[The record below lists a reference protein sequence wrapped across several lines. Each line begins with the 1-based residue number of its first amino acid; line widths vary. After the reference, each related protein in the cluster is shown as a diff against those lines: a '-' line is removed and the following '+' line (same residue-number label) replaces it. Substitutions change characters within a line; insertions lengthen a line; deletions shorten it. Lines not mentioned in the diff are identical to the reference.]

1 MGLIRLPEKQ
11 SNFESTWRSRAT
23 CLQLLQGLL
32 ALLHR
37 RFQPGN
43 AFQIF
48 SVVALIAVTHLA
60 AFIQGA
66 ACFV

>member
-1 MGLIRLPEKQ
+1 MRLALMQ
-11 SNFESTWRSRAT
+11 RSSTAR
-23 CLQLLQGLL
+23 LQLLQGLL

-43 AFQIF
+43 ALQVFGVI
-48 SVVALIAVTHLA
+48 ALIAVTHLA